1 MMEYLKVTQTSILFF
16 PFIAFLFTIPY
27 MISQYHK
34 YGAIHT
40 LRTIIIY
47 SFILYLLTAYFLVIL
62 PLPSIEQVQNL
73 NIPRM
78 QLIPFS
84 FVIDFLNHTSLQMT
98 NPNTYLTALKEQY
111 VYQVFYNLLLTVP
124 FGIYLRYYFNC
135 NLKKAIGYT
144 FLLSLFFEFT
154 QLTGLYGIYPKNYR
168 LFDINDL
175 MINTVGGMIGYFI
188 IGFIQ
193 KKIPSRQE
201 IDEQSYQ
208 LGMYVTPL
216 RRMVTYVV
224 DIFLY
229 LIFAFI
235 FSFHHRSSFFVIFLL
250 YYFIIPFTFHG
261 QTFGEAFF
269 HLQIVSSTTKTVVQK
284 SSIYRRFLFYFI
296 YYMIPFLIFYINILI
311 ISILQ
316 LNNFI
321 SIMLSGCFLFA
332 IFVFYIYSFISFLFL
347 KKTLLHEMISN
358 TEYKSTIDIK

>member
-1 MMEYLKVTQTSILFF
+1 
-16 PFIAFLFTIPY
+16 
-27 MISQYHK
+27 
-34 YGAIHT
+34 
-40 LRTIIIY
+40 
-47 SFILYLLTAYFLVIL
+47 
-62 PLPSIEQVQNL
+62 
-73 NIPRM
+73 
-78 QLIPFS
+78 
-84 FVIDFLNHTSLQMT
+84 
-98 NPNTYLTALKEQY
+98 
-111 VYQVFYNLLLTVP
+111 
-124 FGIYLRYYFNC
+124 
-135 NLKKAIGYT
+135 
-144 FLLSLFFEFT
+144 
-154 QLTGLYGIYPKNYR
+154 
-168 LFDINDL
+168 

-216 RRMVTYVV
+216 RRMVTYFV

-229 LIFAFI
+229 LIFALI